1 MARRP
6 AIRKTHKAVHRAA
19 KRRPS
24 TLAKV
29 GALLAAPIPDVELLI
44 GAMANPDSGIKFV
57 LGIVKQAG
65 KRVSEVQS
73 VLFDKLK
80 WTADAA
86 TRWLNEHGFG
96 GRKEEGATFWRFRQ
110 ADPKKYREFR
120 TIVPGTRRNPTH
132 GQAKGRDWVPA
143 AMTAQELAE
152 NPWLPLTEQEKALL
166 LRRIQAEHPDDPYA
180 SDVASWIGRYGGGLD
195 SLAYAYGLRKGAAE
209 QNPSPVVLEIQR
221 QLIAQ
226 GLGLHRLAYVALDAN
241 TLKVSKGTNG
251 VIIRY
256 DSGRDLYDVTEYHG
270 FDELPTQHGLY
281 VNALYGQ
288 VQAALSPREGYG
300 ELRENPR
307 TPLLYHQVLNE
318 HIRMPGM
325 PQLIVERGF
334 AHRWWGG
341 GRWAGPNSPSYGLG
355 SLDHAVYAAKAVSD
369 PLTDLD
375 TRNEMLASLGE
386 SLAAENPTPGKLS
399 ASGGGYPGTWRPEE
413 NPDPTGTFATK
424 LGEKGYRAVIVAAPN
439 YLLLGGASHYH
450 SSPFLRRE
458 DAESF
463 AETMRDTN
471 EQAGRKV
478 ASVEIREITI
488 HPRSKN
494 PVRGF
499 SMYEI
504 LFKDAN
510 GKNHVWHQ
518 YARSLDFVETT
529 TQGILAAQ
537 PGGKSQILSIRELS
551 EAQEERVKS
560 GRAVDNPWPS
570 QQNPDLSQA
579 AFDAAKQFR
588 LSGAY
593 SETGVAN
600 ARVAKYGFS
609 RWYNDHAKQELKG
622 KRKATLLKNWMEGWA
637 ASKRMEKAQSNP
649 HFNFCGRE
657 NPESTAAEL
666 YEEFHGQPP
675 SEIKEVVEEHYE
687 HEWFTQLGVL
697 VELKV
702 ATVTQL
708 DASLK
713 FTTDPPDLCSSE
725 DGRQLYIVGGDQELD
740 LGALKMGGDKW
751 RKDSMTLGVLY
762 ELSYKTEKGFH
773 QFKLT
778 EYYHKLGEETGVQP
792 FLLYDPNNKTLSIS
806 GGQYETKPEGI
817 VN

>member
-1 MARRP
+1 MNE
-6 AIRKTHKAVHRAA
+6 IRKTHKAVHRAA

-499 SMYEI
+499 LENPTPGKLWKPVPHETDWDIGYRHGHNWAIQRGYMDSVVGQ
-504 LFKDAN
+504 DALIRGMKSIFN
-510 GKNHVWHQ
+510 ATKARLGMTDFSVYRDGFEQANQ
-518 YARSLDFVETT
+518 DYA
-529 TQGILAAQ
+529 
-537 PGGKSQILSIRELS
+537 
-551 EAQEERVKS
+551 
-560 GRAVDNPWPS
+560 
-570 QQNPDLSQA
+570 
-579 AFDAAKQFR
+579 
-588 LSGAY
+588 
-593 SETGVAN
+593 
-600 ARVAKYGFS
+600 
-609 RWYNDHAKQELKG
+609 
-622 KRKATLLKNWMEGWA
+622 KATVRKNPTPGESQKITGLCRVGQHTSCPGVFHRFGGGGACGCMCHQQA
-637 ASKRMEKAQSNP
+637 NSTPVISKLTGMAKR
-649 HFNFCGRE
+649 

-792 FLLYDPNNKTLSIS
+792 FLLYDPNNKALSIS